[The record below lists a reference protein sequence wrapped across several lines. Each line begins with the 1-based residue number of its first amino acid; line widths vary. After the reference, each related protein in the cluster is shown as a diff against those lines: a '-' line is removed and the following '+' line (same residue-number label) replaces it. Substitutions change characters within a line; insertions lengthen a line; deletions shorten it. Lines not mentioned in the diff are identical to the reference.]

1 LIHLLRREPVRVL
14 EAAERLIA
22 LSHDRGL
29 AQLAAIAAILRG
41 WGRAWSGDRES
52 GLVELRSAIES
63 YESYSSMAAAMMK
76 LFSICLIDAELAAG
90 HVEGALTVIES
101 LIRQKREPIWT
112 PDVLRARGDLRL
124 AQDDAAGATQ
134 LYSEAIALA
143 RSRDAKSLELRAA
156 LHLARLFERDG
167 RRTDAV
173 ALLRPLYSWFSE
185 GLDTGDLKD
194 AKALLDQNA

>member
-1 LIHLLRREPVRVL
+1 LTHLLRREPVRVL

-29 AQLAAIAAILRG
+29 ARLAAIGAILRG
-41 WGRAWSGDRES
+41 WGRAWLGDHES

-63 YESYSSMAAAMMK
+63 YSSIAAALMP
-76 LFSICLIDAELAAG
+76 LFSICLIDTELAAG

-101 LIRQKREPIWT
+101 LIRQKGEPIWT

-124 AQDDAAGATQ
+124 AQDDATGAAQ

-143 RSRDAKSLELRAA
+143 RSRDAKSFELRAA

-185 GLDTGDLKD
+185 GFDTGDLKD
-194 AKALLDQNA
+194 AKALLDQNS